1 MPKLH
6 ALVLFSGAMAL
17 VAIACGG
24 DSTSPTG
31 KPETTGSPSPTA
43 SEAPTATHAPTA
55 TAAARPTPFSNGASA
70 EVTPTPERTVQP
82 TPFAAGGPFVDVEPT
97 GLVEQDPD
105 FEEGLRAARFS
116 LGGWKTDFSYHT
128 VPYGEIIGGGPPRD
142 GIRPLDNPTFV
153 AVDQADEWLF
163 DVEPV
168 ISFELNGV
176 KRAYP
181 LQVLI
186 WHEIVNDVVG
196 GVPVT
201 ITFCPLCN
209 SAIVFERTVN
219 GMVLDFGTSGNLRNS
234 DLVMWDRQTESWW
247 QQLTGEAIVGV
258 MAGTRL
264 KLLPAP
270 IISWQDFK
278 THQSEG
284 LVLSKDTGFG
294 RRYGENPYVGY
305 DRVDN
310 PPFLFDGDLDGRL
323 QPMER
328 VAAISVDGV
337 DAAFP
342 FSTLAQEGA
351 VNYQVNGVDV
361 AVFFKPGTASA
372 LDGVSIAFSRDIG
385 SAAVF
390 NAVLDGQ
397 RLTFSADES
406 GFTDAE
412 TGSTWSILGE
422 AIEGPLFG
430 KRLTKIV
437 HSDHFWFAWAAFKPD
452 TLIYQGES

>member
-1 MPKLH
+1 MPTLR
-6 ALVLFSGAMAL
+6 ALGLISGAMAL
-17 VAIACGG
+17 IGIACG
-24 DSTSPTG
+24 SSATPVSTPVPTPSTTSTVSPEAQPTRSPTSP
-31 KPETTGSPSPTA
+31 PPLV
-43 SEAPTATHAPTA
+43 TATREP
-55 TAAARPTPFSNGASA
+55 
-70 EVTPTPERTVQP
+70 VQP
-82 TPFAAGGPFVDVEPT
+82 TPFGVGGRFVDVEPT

-105 FEEGLRAARFS
+105 FEQELRTARFS
-116 LGGWKTDFSYHT
+116 TAGWRTDFSFHS
-128 VPYGEIIGGGPPRD
+128 VPFSDFLSGGPPRD

-153 AVDQADEWLF
+153 AIGQADDWLT

-168 ISFELNGV
+168 ISFELNGDQ
-176 KRAYP
+176 RAYP

-186 WHEIVNDVVG
+186 WHEVVNDVVG

-201 ITFCPLCN
+201 VTFCPLCN

-219 GMVLDFGTSGNLRNS
+219 ELVLDFGTSGNLRNS

-247 QQLTGEAIVGV
+247 QQLTGEAVVGV
-258 MAGTRL
+258 MAGTKL
-264 KLLPAP
+264 KFLPAP
-270 IISWQDFK
+270 IVSWQDFM
-278 THQSEG
+278 THQPEG
-284 LVLSKDTGFG
+284 TVLSKDTGFA

-305 DRVDN
+305 DRVDS

-351 VNYQVNGVDV
+351 VNYLVNGVDV
-361 AVFFKPGTASA
+361 AVFFKSGTASA
-372 LDGVSIAFSRDIG
+372 LDGPFIGSSRDVG
-385 SAAVF
+385 TASVF

-397 RLTFSADES
+397 TLTFSADES
-406 GFTDAE
+406 GFTDAQ
-412 TGSTWSILGE
+412 TGSTWSILGQ

-437 HSDHFWFAWAAFKPD
+437 HGDHFWFAWAAFKPD
-452 TLIYQGES
+452 TLIYQGQG